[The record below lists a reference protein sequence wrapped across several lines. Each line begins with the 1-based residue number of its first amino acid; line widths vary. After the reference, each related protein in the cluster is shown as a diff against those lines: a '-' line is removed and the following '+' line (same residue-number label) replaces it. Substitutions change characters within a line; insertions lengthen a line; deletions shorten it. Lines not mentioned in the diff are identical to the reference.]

1 MQMLLLNAVVCGVE
15 IVACAGF
22 TYIPPMLLKAGYSE
36 ENMGFLLGLGPLF
49 GFIFVPVIGRA
60 SDRCYSPFGRR
71 RPFILGLSVLL
82 VVSLYLI
89 PFGEYF
95 ASLAVGL
102 GGAAHRLGVW
112 GLTVGVVLLDF
123 TTQACLTP
131 CEALLN
137 DASKDS
143 DQNEKIFTVYSLMI
157 SSGGILG
164 YLLTAIDW
172 TGTSVGG
179 YFGGQEASIFSI
191 LIIVFTMMLAA
202 TLLVAQERPLALPPA
217 YGVATVGVAD
227 ASSTSASI
235 INSPIPTR
243 SASPEKTIAP
253 SKLSDSQ
260 EAKLSNG
267 LLQPLESGYESSS
280 EESGSLS
287 ETVPLA
293 PSSLEG
299 LDLRDPRTKSGIVR
313 RHKEEEVVVKRRGGV
328 PRIIPRFLRR
338 LFRLV
343 PCCPS
348 ARPDHGLLAGLIR
361 LGKCL
366 VPRQLVEL
374 FQVPVVLRLLAIA
387 DFCSWTAIMGFNIYF
402 TDYVGQVRP
411 AVCVCVRV
419 W

>member
-1 MQMLLLNAVVCGVE
+1 MLFHLFPILP
-15 IVACAGF
+15 
-22 TYIPPMLLKAGYSE
+22 TL
-36 ENMGFLLGLGPLF
+36 FLLSIPH
-49 GFIFVPVIGRA
+49 
-60 SDRCYSPFGRR
+60 SPFGRR

-102 GGAAHRLGVW
+102 GGPAHRLGVW

-172 TGTSVGG
+172 TNTSVGG

-202 TLLVAQERPLALPPA
+202 TLLVAQERPLALPPS
-217 YGVATVGVAD
+217 YDVATLDGGSGGISSSSVPLSGIVGS
-227 ASSTSASI
+227 SSTSAS
-235 INSPIPTR
+235 
-243 SASPEKTIAP
+243 SASSLGSNISP
-253 SKLSDSQ
+253 SKHGIADDSM
-260 EAKLSNG
+260 EAKLLGNG
-267 LLQPLESGYESSS
+267 SLLQPLESGYESSS
-280 EESGSLS
+280 EDNETASLAIAANDASSG
-287 ETVPLA
+287 
-293 PSSLEG
+293 
-299 LDLRDPRTKSGIVR
+299 RTKSGVSR
-313 RHKEEEVVVKRRGGV
+313 GRNQEEVIIKRRGGGFL
-328 PRIIPRFLRR
+328 PRIVSRCLRR
-338 LFRLV
+338 ACRMV
-343 PCCPS
+343 PCCPKS
-348 ARPDHGLLAGLIR
+348 RPSDHGLLACLLA
-361 LGKCL
+361 LGRSL

-402 TDYVGQVRP
+402 TDYVGQVRTHCGLNP
-411 AVCVCVRV
+411 RTIVSRRTGSPNQLGLILHSRNKIVLGLRK
-419 W
+419 